1 MGGIQNQFT
10 YKNFSLQFL
19 WQFVKQEGRLTLFR
33 AGSLGNSRAVVA
45 KALTNNSTYQTIS
58 NSSASRRAYTNATNS
73 SLGYTDASFLRLKTL
88 SLNYN
93 LPVAPLQKI
102 GMRGAKLFLTGQN
115 LFTFTDYQGMDPEVT
130 NGTGASFSD
139 LRTYSLGIQLNF

>member
-1 MGGIQNQFT
+1 M
-10 YKNFSLQFL
+10 
-19 WQFVKQEGRLTLFR
+19 
-33 AGSLGNSRAVVA
+33 GNSRAVVA
-45 KALTNNSTYQTIS
+45 EALTDNSTYQSIS
-58 NSSASRRAYTNATNS
+58 NSSESRRAYNYASAS

-88 SLNYN
+88 ALNYN
-93 LPVAPLQKI
+93 LPSAPLQKI